1 MSEKAQ
7 VVADFDA
14 AKASFQL
21 GEEAESQPAE
31 PIAPPPLVERKRPLG
46 KWDISW
52 EKFQEN
58 LGEFGPAVK
67 ENFINIVKSGGRERW
82 SRDVWTIANAALL
95 EIPFI
100 GPIASLTSMVGQTG
114 LLVRNEVKKAKS
126 LGKEEYLSRSAL
138 KQAGEAM
145 LKVAFKREGKEIAA
159 GKRGRAGGQTED
171 LVLTNTEAA
180 IAGAF
185 GVCSSLAAI
194 AILEDISFINF
205 IPGMKAA
212 KRLYLAPLLTMLI
225 SSGFG
230 ALGESYFDVLKRG
243 GKIEN
248 ETLLKHKKAQ
258 FVEMVLAVNAPVM
271 QIMTTMGIVT
281 SWVEEYRAAHP
292 KAEVIP
298 APPTPTL
305 TPTPTET
312 VVATGTPILVP
323 TFEHTPTP
331 SATEALPTEMP
342 PSDFGW
348 HAGEAVD
355 STLLEKAASQGH
367 LIDPTPRTISI
378 LGHELQLYGF
388 NLDND
393 SNRDVLAIKDD
404 QGNYTP
410 VIWETFGGFYKVD
423 IPNDD
428 IGPLNYPGDVF
439 NQGEMDIFQVGSSG
453 SGGEFSPNLQGGQ
466 NWDLDN
472 DGDDDLIPLGNDQWF
487 IDKDNDQ
494 NYNSETDLL
503 LDEDEPPLFHPENG
517 QAVKL
522 VAEDGQMW
530 WRDSEDKMTGLIKDA
545 ANQWFIDHEAKV
557 LAPDTQDNIRV
568 NGESMTASLVLIGQE
583 DNPEF
588 RVEFKNA
595 EVVFN
600 DGGKWVF
607 DTGGKATGTLADGR
621 NLHLDSAGET
631 GIWAIQHALAVAHPD
646 WSPDEVGK
654 AAFRAPAET
663 TRSSILN
670 IHKPEP
676 YHAVAGGDG
685 GFWATNDQGQTVG
698 VLGDGRTLVQDSRGG
713 WDGVVQGGIINQ
725 ASPQSTGLSPLQVG
739 IISHQAVSMPE
750 FSGSPQAGDFN
761 QLSQSQQQAV
771 FQVYNNQ
778 MAHYSLEKVAA
789 DYFLTNELGYSS
801 RAAVNVYLADHPLKL
816 VNTGFSAGNLG
827 TGFLGNFGIDPDE
840 FKRWLEGYHG

>member
-1 MSEKAQ
+1 MNEKAK
-7 VVADFDA
+7 VVASFDA
-14 AKASFQL
+14 AMASFQP
-21 GEEAESQPAE
+21 GQAAEGQPLE
-31 PIAPPPLVERKRPLG
+31 PVALPQVERKRPLG
-46 KWDISW
+46 NWNIRW
-52 EKFQEN
+52 EEFQQN
-58 LGEFGPAVK
+58 LGEFGSAVK
-67 ENFINIVKSGGRERW
+67 ENFINIVKSGGSKRW
-82 SRDVWTIANAALL
+82 SRDIWTVLNAALL
-95 EIPFI
+95 EVPVI
-100 GPIASLTSMVGQTG
+100 GPIASLTSMVAQTG

-145 LKVAFKREGKEIAA
+145 FKVAFKREGKRIAV
-159 GKRGRAGGQTED
+159 GKRGRSGGQTED

-194 AILEDISFINF
+194 AILEDISLINF

-230 ALGESYFDVLKRG
+230 ALGESYFDVLKRSD
-243 GKIEN
+243 KVDEN
-248 ETLLKHKKAQ
+248 LIQQKKAQ

-271 QIMTTMGIVT
+271 QIITTMGIAT
-281 SWVEEYRAAHP
+281 SLVEKAGEYVAAHP
-292 KAEVIP
+292 KAE
-298 APPTPTL
+298 APPPPQSELTL
-305 TPTPTET
+305 TPTSEET
-312 VVATGTPILVP
+312 NLEATQRAAFI
-323 TFEHTPTP
+323 
-331 SATEALPTEMP
+331 ATQMATQPLPTEAPP

-393 SNRDVLAIKDD
+393 SDRDVLAIKDD

-453 SGGEFSPNLQGGQ
+453 GGGEFSPNLQGGQ

-472 DGDDDLIPLGNDQWF
+472 DGDDDLIPLGNNKWF
-487 IDKDNDQ
+487 IDRDDDNDLG
-494 NYNSETDLL
+494 NGDIK
-503 LDEDEPPLFHPENG
+503 LDGVPLFHPENG

-545 ANQWFIDHEAKV
+545 TNQWFIDHEAKV

-595 EVVFN
+595 EVVFG
-600 DGGKWVF
+600 DGGKWIF
-607 DTGGKATGTLADGR
+607 DGGGEPVGILANGQ

-654 AAFRAPAET
+654 AAFLAPAET

-670 IHKPEP
+670 IYMPEP

-685 GFWATNDQGQTVG
+685 GFWTTNDQGQAVG
-698 VLGDGRTLVQDSRGG
+698 VLGDGRMLSQDSRGG

-725 ASPQSTGLSPLQVG
+725 ASPQSNGLTPLQVG
-739 IISHQAVSMPE
+739 IISHQAVSTPE
-750 FSGSPQAGDFN
+750 FSGSPQSGNFN
-761 QLSQSQQQAV
+761 QLSPSQQQTV

-789 DYFLTNELGYSS
+789 DYIFQNQLGYSS
-801 RAAVNVYLADHPLKL
+801 RAVVNIYLQDHPLMP
-816 VNTGFSAGNLG
+816 VNTGFSAGSVGRN
-827 TGFLGNFGIDPDE
+827 FLDNFGIDPDE
-840 FKRWLEGYHG
+840 FERWLKEDYHGQS